1 MEGKNNE
8 YNDSFGSDDEQ
19 DPSQLSM
26 AKTESNKIMAALT
39 GSQVIDA
46 FKKQVG
52 EFEKLHA
59 DKSDQLHG
67 GQEIQF

>member
-1 MEGKNNE
+1 
-8 YNDSFGSDDEQ
+8 
-19 DPSQLSM
+19 M
-26 AKTESNKIMAALT
+26 AKLT

-59 DKSDQLHG
+59 ENSEQLHG